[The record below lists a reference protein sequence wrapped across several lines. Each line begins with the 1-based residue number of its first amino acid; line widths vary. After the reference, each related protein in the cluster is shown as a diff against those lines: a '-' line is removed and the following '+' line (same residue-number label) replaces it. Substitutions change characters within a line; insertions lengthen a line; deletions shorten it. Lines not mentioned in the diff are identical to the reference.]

1 MNQKTKVCIYIV
13 IAILVII
20 FYAKDIDL
28 LGNAHYKDIKIIA
41 EPDINIVLVNKNY
54 KLPDDYVPNDLELIS
69 NFYANENKYLKK
81 EAKEAF
87 EKLSSDAGK
96 LGYRIIATS
105 TYRNYNYQDRLYNEY
120 VKEKGRDY
128 ADKCS
133 ARAGHSEHQTGLAV
147 DVMGSNNDYDEFE
160 KAIEFDW
167 MKNNAHK
174 YGFILRYPEDK
185 TKITGFKYEPWHYRY
200 VGKQVAK
207 VIYEEKITLEEYY
220 DKYINL
226 N

>member
-1 MNQKTKVCIYIV
+1 MNQKIKICIYIV

-20 FYAKDIDL
+20 FYSKDIDF
-28 LGNAHYKDIKIIA
+28 LGNTHYKNIKMIT

-54 KLPDDYVPNDLELIS
+54 KLPNDYVPNDLELIS
-69 NFYANENKYLKK
+69 NFYANENKYLRK

-87 EKLSSDAGK
+87 EKLSSDASK

-105 TYRNYNYQDRLYNEY
+105 TYRDYNYQEKLYNEY
-120 VKEKGRDY
+120 VKDKGIDY

-133 ARAGHSEHQTGLAV
+133 ARPGHSEHQTGLAV

-160 KAIEFDW
+160 KAIEFNW

-174 YGFILRYPEDK
+174 YGFVLRYPEDK

-200 VGKQVAK
+200 VGKTVAK
-207 VIYEEKITLEEYY
+207 VIYEKKITLEEYY